1 MMTGI
6 LFNIPPRLKLKAK
19 VAGSIPEVRLEMV
32 MMVEAGGVLR
42 GQLDQPQKDDCHR
55 LQTGC

>member
-19 VAGSIPEVRLEMV
+19 VAGSIHEVRLENG
-32 MMVEAGGVLR
+32 MMVEAGPEVCSGPVR
-42 GQLDQPQKDDCHR
+42 SAAER
-55 LQTGC
+55 